1 MTLLL
6 DTLDEV
12 GATARWTAAARALE
26 GERSDAL
33 LDDPWAARLAGDD
46 GMAWLARQVP
56 GATLPMVL
64 RARYF
69 DDWLR
74 ASFASGVPRQTVLL
88 GAGLDT
94 RAWRLLWPMGST
106 VFEVDRAD
114 ALEPKACMLNEVR
127 AVPACRR
134 IAVAAD
140 LGGAWGEALVSAG
153 FDRSCPTVWLAEGVL
168 FYLPNALLRAV
179 LAEITRRSAPGSRLG
194 FDIPNRAVLTSPWTR
209 SWVEMQ
215 AAAGA
220 PWLGTMDDPAAE
232 LAALGW
238 NATVSQPG
246 EGESGHGRWTLP
258 VLPAGASELP
268 HTWYVTAVRAE

>member
-64 RARYF
+64 RARFF

-74 ASFASGVPRQTVLL
+74 ASFASGAPRQTVLL

-114 ALEPKACMLNEVR
+114 ALEPKACMLDEVR

-140 LGGAWGEALVSAG
+140 LERAWDAALLDAG
-153 FDRSCPTVWLAEGVL
+153 FDRSRPTVWLAEGLL
-168 FYLPNALLRAV
+168 FYLTNALLRAV

-209 SWVEMQ
+209 SWVDMQ

-238 NATVSQPG
+238 NATVTQPG